1 MRTAVLIPTYQ
12 EADNITTVL
21 QRVRAVV
28 PAATIVVL
36 DDNSPDGTADLAE
49 AIGREI
55 GGVQV
60 LRRPG
65 KQGLGR
71 AYLAGYAWALD
82 AGYDVVV
89 DMDADGSHDPATVP
103 ELLAAIDR
111 GADLAM
117 GSRYV
122 PGGTMP
128 AWPWYR
134 RLLSQWG
141 NRYTSAVLGIA
152 LRDATGGFRAYRTA
166 MLRRVDLDTVRANG
180 YGFQIEMAYRVLRN
194 GGTVVELP
202 IEFRDRT
209 RGTSKMSGAIV
220 AEALLLVTWWAV
232 RDRVMRG
239 RASGW
244 VRRRR

>member
-103 ELLAAIDR
+103 ELLASIDG

-128 AWPWYR
+128 AWPWHR

-141 NRYTSAVLGIA
+141 NRYTSAVLGIP

-166 MLRRVDLDTVRANG
+166 MLRRVDLDSVRANG

-209 RGTSKMSGAIV
+209 LGTSKMSGAIV

-232 RDRVMRG
+232 RDRILRR
-239 RASGW
+239 RASRW
-244 VRRRR
+244 VRQRR